1 MKNIKTKEKRVKYLV
16 TSNKVSSMNSSRCW
30 MNIGIRKLEKAALAN
45 EDYYFVCNIAGRKT
59 SYSFKSSELKER
71 FIASSV
77 PIISSGTA
85 RYSFYIDYNSGTLF
99 STISQRNT
107 SPILSLNK
115 VDEVIAV
122 RNNVEIEG
130 EPAHL
135 EGLGFKRKKYEQL
148 TNREKEICNIYRL
161 AALLSEYGFECVT
174 VKNDANGPD
183 IIAYNN
189 GSNAQNQRTLC
200 IQVKGRATIK
210 RNYVGRGLYIAFPTE
225 EGWYLIP
232 HDEELLK
239 RVPEDWLK
247 SISWKEGG
255 SYHSKCLK
263 DDIKEKLKSFFIPYE
278 TNLS

>member
-1 MKNIKTKEKRVKYLV
+1 MNV
-16 TSNKVSSMNSSRCW
+16 TRCW
-30 MNIGIRKLEKAALAN
+30 MNIGVRKLEKAALAG
-45 EDYYFVCNIAGRKT
+45 EDYYFVCNIEGRNA

-85 RYSFYIDYNSGTLF
+85 RYSFYIDYNSGALF

-107 SPILSLNK
+107 SPILRLNK

-122 RNNVEIEG
+122 RNNIEIED

-135 EGLGFKRKKYEQL
+135 KSLGFERKKYKQL
-148 TNREKEICNIYRL
+148 TNREKEICNICRL
-161 AALLSEYGFECVT
+161 AALLSEYGFECMT
-174 VKNDANGPD
+174 VKNDVNGPD

-189 GSNAQNQRTLC
+189 GVNAQNQRTLY

-210 RNYVGRGLYIAFPTE
+210 RNYIGRGLYIAFPSE
-225 EGWYLIP
+225 DGWYLIP

-239 RVPEDWLK
+239 RVPENWLN
-247 SISWKEGG
+247 SVSWKEDGLF
-255 SYHSKCLK
+255 HTKHLK
-263 DDIKEKLKSFFIPYE
+263 DENKEKFKPFFIPYE

>member
-1 MKNIKTKEKRVKYLV
+1 MSTKNIKVKYLV
-16 TSNKVSSMNSSRCW
+16 SSNKVSSMNVSRCW
-30 MNIGIRKLEKAALAN
+30 MNIGVRKLEKAALAN
-45 EDYYFVCNIAGRKT
+45 EDYYFVCNIEGRIT
-59 SYSFKSSELKER
+59 SFCFNSPELKER

-77 PIISSGTA
+77 PIISSGIA
-85 RYSFYIDYNSGTLF
+85 RYSFYIDYKSGALF

-107 SPILSLNK
+107 SPILTLNK

-122 RNNVEIEG
+122 RRNIKIED
-130 EPAHL
+130 EPPHL
-135 EGLGFKRKKYEQL
+135 KCLGFERKKYEHL
-148 TNREKEICNIYRL
+148 TNREKEICNIYKL
-161 AALLSEYGFECVT
+161 AVLLSEYGFECMT

-210 RNYVGRGLYIAFPTE
+210 KNYVGRGLYIAFPTE

-232 HDEELLK
+232 HDEELLN
-239 RVPEDWLK
+239 RVPPNWLK

-255 SYHSKCLK
+255 SYHSKHLK
-263 DDIKEKLKSFFIPYE
+263 GDSKEKLKPFFIPYE

>member
-1 MKNIKTKEKRVKYLV
+1 MSTKSIKVKYLV
-16 TSNKVSSMNSSRCW
+16 SSSKVSSMNVSRCW
-30 MNIGIRKLEKAALAN
+30 MNIGVRKLEKAAIAG
-45 EDYYFVCNIAGRKT
+45 EDYYFVCNIEGRNA

-85 RYSFYIDYNSGTLF
+85 RYSFYVDYNSGALF
-99 STISQRNT
+99 ATISQRNT
-107 SPILSLNK
+107 SPILYLNK

-122 RNNVEIEG
+122 RKNIAIED
-130 EPAHL
+130 EPSCL
-135 EGLGFKRKKYEQL
+135 KGLGFIRKKYEQL

-161 AALLSEYGFECVT
+161 AALLSEYGFECMT

-189 GSNAQNQRTLC
+189 GSNDQNRRTLC

-225 EGWYLIP
+225 KGWYLIP

-239 RVPEDWLK
+239 RVSEKWLE
-247 SISWKEGG
+247 SLSWKKGG
-255 SYHSKCLK
+255 LYHSKHLT
-263 DDIKEKLKSFFIPYE
+263 DDDREKLKPFFIPYE
-278 TNLS
+278 ANLS